1 MTNFVIDSGME
12 HHVEYGIPEI
22 QSYRSVTH
30 DIIRIYGF
38 RFKNADAGKIK
49 ATMGIEDG
57 LRKRF
62 ALRI

>member
-1 MTNFVIDSGME
+1 MTNFVINSEMKD
-12 HHVEYGIPEI
+12 HVDYGIPEI

-38 RFKNADAGKIK
+38 RFKNVDAGKIK
-49 ATMGIEDG
+49 ATMAIEEG

-62 ALRI
+62 SFRI